1 MVGVSISQRGLLDG
15 RSPTLFLVAG
25 GFLVIFAANTGARV
39 FTDMGY
45 STVHSIFGPAGFFVG
60 LVGLFGLYPELADR
74 SPWLARIAAIVAAIP
89 LVGWSVITVF
99 GIGNSAG
106 ILPGLSVVFPGA
118 FVIVVFL
125 TTMLAYILFAATSFY
140 AGIHSRT
147 VGLVLLAPA
156 IPFLTLIVAVQVL
169 GPVEW
174 TEFAIDSGHALAHVA
189 VGIVLRNG
197 GVPTDHAGPAPDSTL

>member
-1 MVGVSISQRGLLDG
+1 MAGKDSVLAPLDG

-25 GFLVIFAANTGARV
+25 GLLVIFAANTGARV

-60 LVGLFGLYPELADR
+60 LVGLFGLYPGLADR
-74 SPWLARIAAIVAAIP
+74 SPWLARIAASVAAIP

-106 ILPGLSVVFPGA
+106 ILPDLSVVFPGA

-125 TTMLAYILFAATSFY
+125 TTMIAYILFAATSFH
-140 AGIHSRT
+140 AGIHSQI

-197 GVPTDHAGPAPDSTL
+197 GVPTDRAGPAPGSTP